1 MGSLCKLGVEDS
13 ACMDMDGA
21 RRGTYCRDLRDGSA
35 AGAEERGDGSEG
47 GEGREGVEGRKG
59 ELGREGRH
67 GR

>member
-35 AGAEERGDGSEG
+35 AGAEERGMEV
-47 GEGREGVEGRKG
+47 REEMEERG
-59 ELGREGRH
+59 
-67 GR
+67 